1 MNCESEYSLICSWI
15 LLLQN
20 LERQDGVWNLEQL
33 RLCLLCLSDRSMSNK
48 VGGLLWA
55 QVNVSN

>member
-1 MNCESEYSLICSWI
+1 MNCESEYSSSI

-33 RLCLLCLSDRSMSNK
+33 RLCLLCLSDRSMSYK